1 MNPPPQWQTLAS
13 EMAVTR
19 VTPVKPT
26 APWTLTRAQAERR
39 GSADAAGLLEDSG
52 AAGMSDAGGIGGQSD
67 ADGMGGQAGS
77 GGIGGQAGMAG
88 AGGMGGACTDHETF
102 FADTLWPRKIE
113 PTCLGCHATDG
124 IAGNRRMT
132 FLPMGSDRWWSHAE
146 AGLTAVSTDFVDGR
160 PLLTMKPTGQTPHTG
175 GIVVQRNS
183 EEYALLDEMAGR
195 LNGALDACGHPV
207 MMDPA
212 PEATFDPGFRRLTRA
227 QFTQSLADLH
237 GGIWQ
242 DRCTHPAFGASGCD
256 WPRASEAWMEHSPV
270 RIGDSGV
277 LFDGYTRMM
286 ATSPPPVNWA
296 VGFVGS
302 TKRSLESTSIRGP
315 AV

>member
-1 MNPPPQWQTLAS
+1 
-13 EMAVTR
+13 MAIRRYFVCICFLFAWGCDSDE
-19 VTPVKPT
+19 PT
-26 APWTLTRAQAERR
+26 ASMADLGLGDGSHQGDPSQTDSTMNFDEGSGGEA

-52 AAGMSDAGGIGGQSD
+52 AAGMSDAGGIGGQAD
-67 ADGMGGQAGS
+67 ADGLGGQAGS

-102 FADTLWPRKIE
+102 FADTLWPRVIE

-183 EEYALLDEMAGR
+183 EEYALLDEMA
-195 LNGALDACGHPV
+195 
-207 MMDPA
+207 
-212 PEATFDPGFRRLTRA
+212 
-227 QFTQSLADLH
+227 ADS
-237 GGIWQ
+237 
-242 DRCTHPAFGASGCD
+242 TV
-256 WPRASEAWMEHSPV
+256 HSMTVDIP
-270 RIGDSGV
+270 S
-277 LFDGYTRMM
+277 
-286 ATSPPPVNWA
+286 
-296 VGFVGS
+296 
-302 TKRSLESTSIRGP
+302 
-315 AV
+315 